1 MRRRIPCAEKLHS
14 LLYKARGF
22 FGSPPNSLRQA
33 ATRLTW
39 AVQVDVITLFPEVVT
54 VPLGASIVGR
64 AQERGALTLAVH
76 DLRAQ
81 GLGKYRQVDDE
92 PYGGGPGM
100 VLRPEPIAA
109 VLEPLRKQDS
119 HVVLMTPQ
127 GKRFEQNDAVRLSKE
142 RHLIILCGHYEGV
155 DQRIVDACVDEE
167 LSIGDYVLTN
177 GAIAAVVVVDA
188 IARLL
193 PGVLGDDESAVQE
206 SFGASGLLDHP
217 HYTRPAEWNGL
228 KVPDILLSG
237 DHAKIAQWRATQA
250 LARTQQNRPDLLSND
265 GP

>member
-1 MRRRIPCAEKLHS
+1 MR
-14 LLYKARGF
+14 
-22 FGSPPNSLRQA
+22 
-33 ATRLTW
+33 
-39 AVQVDVITLFPEVVT
+39 VDVITLFPEVVT

-64 AQERGALTLAVH
+64 AQERGALSLVVH
-76 DLRAQ
+76 DLRSQ
-81 GLGKYRQVDDE
+81 GMGKYRQVDDE

-109 VLEPLRKQDS
+109 MLEPLRTGES
-119 HVVLMTPQ
+119 RVILMTPQ
-127 GKRFEQNDAVRLSKE
+127 GKRFEQRDAVRLGRE
-142 RHLIILCGHYEGV
+142 PHLIFLCGHYEGV
-155 DQRIVDACVDEE
+155 DQRIVDTCVDEE

-177 GAIAAVVVVDA
+177 GAVAAVVVIDA

-206 SFGASGLLDHP
+206 SFGASGMLDHP
-217 HYTRPAEWNGL
+217 HYTRPADWKGH

-237 DHAKIAQWRATQA
+237 DHGKIAQWRAAQA
-250 LARTQQNRPDLLSND
+250 LERTRKNRPDLLKSA

>member
-1 MRRRIPCAEKLHS
+1 VAGLPCD
-14 LLYKARGF
+14 
-22 FGSPPNSLRQA
+22 
-33 ATRLTW
+33 
-39 AVQVDVITLFPEVVT
+39 VQVDVITLFPEVVT

-64 AQERGALTLAVH
+64 AQERGVLTLAVH
-76 DLRAQ
+76 DLRVQ
-81 GLGKYRQVDDE
+81 GMGKYRQVDDE

-109 VLEPLRKQDS
+109 ALELLRKEGS
-119 HVVLMTPQ
+119 RVVLMTPQ
-127 GKRFEQNDAVRLSKE
+127 GKRFEQADAQRLSRE
-142 RHLIILCGHYEGV
+142 SHLIFLCGHYEGV
-155 DQRIVDACVDEE
+155 DQRIVESCVDEE

-177 GAIAAVVVVDA
+177 GAIASVVVIDA

-193 PGVLGDDESAVQE
+193 PGVLGDEESAVQE

-217 HYTRPAEWNGL
+217 HYTRPAEWRGL

-237 DHAKIAQWRATQA
+237 DHGKIAQWRAAQA
-250 LARTQQNRPDLLSND
+250 QERTRKNRPDLLKNG

>member
-1 MRRRIPCAEKLHS
+1 MQFGCRMRVRSI
-14 LLYKARGF
+14 LLREDIEC
-22 FGSPPNSLRQA
+22 
-33 ATRLTW
+33 LTCG
-39 AVQVDVITLFPEVVT
+39 VQVDVITLFPEVVT

-76 DLRAQ
+76 DLRSQ
-81 GLGKYRQVDDE
+81 GMGKYRQVDDE

-109 VLEPLRKQDS
+109 VLEPLRKEGS
-119 HVVLMTPQ
+119 RVVLMTPQ
-127 GKRFEQNDAVRLSKE
+127 GKRFEQADAVRFSKE
-142 RHLIILCGHYEGV
+142 AHLIFLCGHYEGV

-177 GAIAAVVVVDA
+177 GAIAAVVVIDA

-217 HYTRPAEWNGL
+217 HYTRPAEWKGQ
-228 KVPDILLSG
+228 KVPEILLSG
-237 DHAKIAQWRATQA
+237 DHGKIAQWRAAQA
-250 LARTQQNRPDLLSND
+250 LERTKQNRPDLLKN
-265 GP
+265 GGQ

>member
-1 MRRRIPCAEKLHS
+1 MR
-14 LLYKARGF
+14 
-22 FGSPPNSLRQA
+22 
-33 ATRLTW
+33 
-39 AVQVDVITLFPEVVT
+39 VDVITLFPEVVT

-76 DLRAQ
+76 DLRKQ
-81 GLGKYRQVDDE
+81 GIGKYRQVDDE

-109 VLEPLRKQDS
+109 ALEPLRTNGS
-119 HVVLMTPQ
+119 RVLLMTPQ
-127 GKRFEQNDAVRLSKE
+127 GKRFGQSDAVRLSKE
-142 RHLIILCGHYEGV
+142 AHLIFLCGHYEGV
-155 DQRIVDACVDEE
+155 DQRIVDTCVDEE

-177 GAIAAVVVVDA
+177 GAIAAVVVIDA

-217 HYTRPAEWNGL
+217 HYTRPAEWRGQ

-237 DHAKIAQWRATQA
+237 DHGKIARWRAAQA
-250 LARTQQNRPDLLSND
+250 LERTRENRPDLLRNG

>member
-1 MRRRIPCAEKLHS
+1 MVCLPCIV
-14 LLYKARGF
+14 R
-22 FGSPPNSLRQA
+22 
-33 ATRLTW
+33 
-39 AVQVDVITLFPEVVT
+39 VDVITLFPEVVT

-64 AQERGALTLAVH
+64 AQERGALTLGVH
-76 DLRAQ
+76 DLRLQ

-100 VLRPEPIAA
+100 VLRAEPIAA
-109 VLEPLRKQDS
+109 ALEPLRTEAS
-119 HVVLMTPQ
+119 RVVLMTPQ
-127 GKRFEQNDAVRLSKE
+127 GKRFEQADAVRLSQQP
-142 RHLIILCGHYEGV
+142 HLIFLCGHYEGV
-155 DQRIVDACVDEE
+155 DQRVVEACVDEE

-177 GAIAAVVVVDA
+177 GAIAAVVVIDA

-217 HYTRPAEWNGL
+217 HYTRPPEWQGL
-228 KVPDILLSG
+228 RVPDILLSG
-237 DHAKIAQWRATQA
+237 DHGKIAQWRAAQA
-250 LARTQQNRPDLLSND
+250 LERTRKNRPDLIKNA

>member
-1 MRRRIPCAEKLHS
+1 MR
-14 LLYKARGF
+14 
-22 FGSPPNSLRQA
+22 
-33 ATRLTW
+33 
-39 AVQVDVITLFPEVVT
+39 VDVITLFPEVVT

-64 AQERGALTLAVH
+64 AQERGVLSLAVH

-81 GLGKYRQVDDE
+81 GIGKYRQVDDE

-109 VLEPLRKQDS
+109 MLQPLRTKES
-119 HVVLMTPQ
+119 RVVLMTPQ
-127 GKRFEQNDAVRLSKE
+127 GKRFEQADAVRLSKE
-142 RHLIILCGHYEGV
+142 PHLIFLSGHYEGV
-155 DQRIVDACVDEE
+155 DQRIVDTCVDEE

-177 GAIAAVVVVDA
+177 GAIAAAVVIDA

-237 DHAKIAQWRATQA
+237 DHAKIARWRAAQA
-250 LARTQQNRPDLLSND
+250 LERTRKNRPDLVKNG

>member
-1 MRRRIPCAEKLHS
+1 MR
-14 LLYKARGF
+14 
-22 FGSPPNSLRQA
+22 
-33 ATRLTW
+33 
-39 AVQVDVITLFPEVVT
+39 VDVITLFPEVVT

-64 AQERGALTLAVH
+64 AQERGVLSLTVH
-76 DLRAQ
+76 DLRQQ
-81 GLGKYRQVDDE
+81 GIGKYRQVDDE

-109 VLEPLRKQDS
+109 VLQPLRTEAS
-119 HVVLMTPQ
+119 RVLLMTPQ
-127 GKRFEQNDAVRLSKE
+127 GKRFEQADAVRLSKE
-142 RHLIILCGHYEGV
+142 SHLIFISGHYEGV
-155 DQRIVDACVDEE
+155 DQRIVDTCIDEE

-177 GAIAAVVVVDA
+177 GAIAAAVVIDA

-193 PGVLGDDESAVQE
+193 PGALGDEESAVQE

-237 DHAKIAQWRATQA
+237 DHARIAQWRAIQA
-250 LARTQQNRPDLLSND
+250 LERTRKNRPDLVKNAGS
-265 GP
+265 

>member
-1 MRRRIPCAEKLHS
+1 MR
-14 LLYKARGF
+14 
-22 FGSPPNSLRQA
+22 
-33 ATRLTW
+33 
-39 AVQVDVITLFPEVVT
+39 VDVITLFPEVVT
-54 VPLGASIVGR
+54 VPLGESIVGR

-81 GLGKYRQVDDE
+81 GMGKYRQVDDE

-109 VLEPLRKQDS
+109 ALAPLRTPGSK
-119 HVVLMTPQ
+119 VLLMTPQ
-127 GKRFEQNDAVRLSKE
+127 GKPFSQAEAVRLSRE
-142 RHLIILCGHYEGV
+142 EHLIILCGHYEGV
-155 DQRIVDACVDEE
+155 DQRIVDTLVDEE

-188 IARLL
+188 IVRLL
-193 PGVLGDDESAVQE
+193 PGVLGDEQSAVQE
-206 SFGASGLLDHP
+206 SFGESGLLDHP
-217 HYTRPAEWNGL
+217 HYTRPAEWNGV

-237 DHAKIAQWRATQA
+237 DHGKIAKWRAAQA
-250 LARTQQNRPDLLSND
+250 LERTQRNRPDLLRSD